1 MTLGHLRIMMA
12 LRSRFTVV
20 TMPTH
25 YKDNA
30 LLQRSVNK
38 YRELRLRSLKSD
50 PDLFSSTFANESGR
64 PVNFWTNRMLRP
76 GARHLLAV
84 ESSNYSS
91 TSSVAD
97 EPQALVENEWVGMLV
112 LLGPS
117 SVASNDSP
125 LEKTLL
131 RGRLVEDNTDE
142 KKEIVASAYHMAG
155 FYVAP
160 EHRGH
165 GIGGALV
172 RTAMEVI
179 TNDCVK
185 MPTPK
190 AICTVGASH
199 TNLVV
204 LRLFKRMGFE
214 EVAEDQLDTID
225 GRHLIEITLRRDLV
239 Q

>member
-12 LRSRFTVV
+12 LRSRFTIV
-20 TMPTH
+20 TMPTR
-25 YKDNA
+25 YKDDV

-38 YRELRLRSLKSD
+38 YRELRLRSLKSN
-50 PDLFSSTFANESGR
+50 PESFSSTFANESGR
-64 PVNFWTNRMLRP
+64 PVDFWMNRMLRP
-76 GARHLLAV
+76 RARHLLAV
-84 ESSNYSS
+84 ELSNYSS
-91 TSSVAD
+91 APSVAD
-97 EPQALVENEWVGMLV
+97 EPQAFLESEWVGMLV

-117 SVASNDSP
+117 SVANDSTP
-125 LEKTLL
+125 GKTLL

-142 KKEIVASAYHMAG
+142 NTEIVTSTYHMAG

-172 RTAMEVI
+172 RAAMEVI
-179 TNDCVK
+179 ANDRVK
-185 MPTPK
+185 IPTPK

-225 GRHLIEITLRRDLV
+225 GRHLTEITLRRDLV